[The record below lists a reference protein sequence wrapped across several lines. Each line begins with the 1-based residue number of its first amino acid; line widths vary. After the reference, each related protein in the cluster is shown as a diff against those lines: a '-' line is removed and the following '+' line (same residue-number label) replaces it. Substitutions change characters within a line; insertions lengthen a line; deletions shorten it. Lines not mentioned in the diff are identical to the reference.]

1 MVEDLI
7 CLKLVAK
14 VVQIV
19 ACLKGRPVRNEM
31 RGSNEDYKLIE
42 IMEDAQDVRVLDGNG
57 IAAYLIG

>member
-1 MVEDLI
+1 LPEI
-7 CLKLVAK
+7 GRKSCSNC
-14 VVQIV
+14 
-19 ACLKGRPVRNEM
+19 CLKGRPVRNEM